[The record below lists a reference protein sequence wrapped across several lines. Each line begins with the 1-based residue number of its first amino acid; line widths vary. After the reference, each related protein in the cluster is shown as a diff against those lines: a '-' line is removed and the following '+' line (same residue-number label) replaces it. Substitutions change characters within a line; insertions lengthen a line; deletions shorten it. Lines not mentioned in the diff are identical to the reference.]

1 MGVRYT
7 TERREWW
14 DPVGIVSRLLHQP
27 ALWLAC
33 VALIGGPAMG
43 WTQGL
48 GGSVFWSAALL
59 AVIATAYQSHWSV
72 AARLRKA
79 MAESGLA
86 SRDARGRVL
95 LPKARLGSKWVGRNV
110 TLRWRMP
117 PGVTLADLLNRQAS
131 LEARCDCAL
140 RCWEEPGVLVMEVLR
155 HRIPDQVP
163 HRTFYSG
170 PRPHGRCLIGLGHGR
185 RGALWVDLDSCPHL
199 LVGGMTGGGKSVF
212 LRQALTFLC
221 LDHPPERL
229 KLALVDLKGGVELA
243 HFSYL
248 PHSMFPVADSVTA
261 AAETLSRVREELDR
275 RLSTVRRSVEE
286 GNSAAPAQ
294 WPRIVVVVDEVA
306 ELTVRDLGDDRAAR
320 AAQQAATG
328 RLCEI
333 ARLGRS
339 VDIHLVCCTQRPDAE
354 AVPGQLKANLDGTVA
369 FRVRAAVN
377 SFILLDSD
385 RAAMLPPHPGRAVFA
400 HETVEEFQAV
410 DCSVEESQELLLA
423 RWGSRGSSPTTG
435 PVSQWWENTLPTSD
449 ELSDPS

>member
-7 TERREWW
+7 TQSREWW
-14 DPVGIVSRLLHQP
+14 DPVGIVLRLLRQLALWVAFLTLSAGP
-27 ALWLAC
+27 ALGWSQPLTLA
-33 VALIGGPAMG
+33 
-43 WTQGL
+43 
-48 GGSVFWSAALL
+48 AAGIFTVVTVLL
-59 AVIATAYQSHWSV
+59 TLHSSRWSV
-72 AARLRKA
+72 SARLRRA
-79 MAESGLA
+79 MAGCGLA
-86 SRDARGRVL
+86 GRDARGRVL
-95 LPKARLGSKWVGRNV
+95 LPKARLGALWVGRNV

-117 PGVTLADLLNRQAS
+117 PGVTLADVLNRQAS

-163 HRTFYSG
+163 YRTFYSG
-170 PRPHGRCLIGLGHGR
+170 PRPHGRCLIGLGLGR

-221 LDHPPERL
+221 CDHPPERL
-229 KLALVDLKGGVELA
+229 RLALIDLKGGVELA

-248 PHSMFPVADSVTA
+248 PHALFPVADSVAA
-261 AAETLSRVREELDR
+261 AAETLTAVREELDR
-275 RLSTVRRSVEE
+275 RLSMVRHAVEA
-286 GNSAAPAQ
+286 GDSAAPVS

-339 VDIHLVCCTQRPDAE
+339 VDIHLVCCTQRPDAD

-369 FRVRAAVN
+369 FRVRAAIN

-385 RAAMLPPHPGRAVFA
+385 RAALLPPHPGRAVWA

-410 DCSVEESQELLLA
+410 DCSLEESRDLLLA
-423 RWGSRGSSPTTG
+423 RWGGRGSMPPG
-435 PVSQWWENTLPTSD
+435 VPVTPWWQNTEFRDQD
-449 ELSDPS
+449 EIE

>member
-14 DPVGIVSRLLHQP
+14 DPVRILLSVVRQP
-27 ALWLAC
+27 AVWAFLATPY
-33 VALIGGPAMG
+33 VTGALGWPEGITEVVTGVVTVFVLAM
-43 WTQGL
+43 TL
-48 GGSVFWSAALL
+48 HRR
-59 AVIATAYQSHWSV
+59 HWSV
-72 AARLRKA
+72 AARLGRA
-79 MAESGLA
+79 MAESGLVG
-86 SRDARGRVL
+86 RDGRGRTVL
-95 LPKARLGSKWVGRNV
+95 PGARLRSQWVGRNV

-117 PGVTLADLLNRQAS
+117 PGVTLADVLVRQSS

-140 RCWEEPGVLVMEVLR
+140 RCWEEPGSLVMEVLR
-155 HRIPDQVP
+155 HQIPDEVP
-163 HRTFYSG
+163 YRTFYSG
-170 PRPHGRCLIGLGHGR
+170 PRPHGRCLVGLGRGR

-199 LVGGMTGGGKSVF
+199 LVGGMTGQGKSVF

-221 LDHPPERL
+221 CDHPPERL
-229 KLALVDLKGGVELA
+229 RLTLIDLKGGVELA
-243 HFSYL
+243 YFGLL
-248 PHSMFPVADSVTA
+248 PHALYPVADTVAA

-275 RLSTVRRSVEE
+275 RLSEVRRSVEA
-286 GNSAAPAQ
+286 GDSAAPAS
-294 WPRIVVVVDEVA
+294 WPRILVVVDEVA

-385 RAAMLPPHPGRAVFA
+385 KASLLPPHPGRAIFA
-400 HETVEEFQAV
+400 HETVEELQAV
-410 DCSVEESQELLLA
+410 DCSMEESRELLLA
-423 RWGSRGSSPTTG
+423 RWGSGRVSPTTG
-435 PVSQWWENTLPTSD
+435 PVSQWWENTCPPSD
-449 ELSDPS
+449 EFSGPS